1 MSDDCLMV
9 HSISSSTLRNAMR
22 FSHHSVQGHYHGN
35 FGIEWFGDVK
45 KSRWSMSVGCLMD
58 PESSAARYGRSQVF
72 KVPILGCGLIVSD
85 QGNTLILPDIHF
97 PYHHKD
103 TFDFLGSLSDYY
115 NPERV
120 FCVGDIFDNH
130 RPSYHE
136 SEGDSLSEEDE
147 YLLAKSNA
155 HDLKELFPQMVI
167 ARGNHDDLPVRK
179 AKSAKLPVS
188 MLSDMNAL
196 YDLGDGWSWV
206 HEHYFD
212 SWGGDPIVIP
222 FHRNKRGRWAKTF
235 TRL

>member
-45 KSRWSMSVGCLMD
+45 KSRLSMSVGCLMD

-222 FHRNKRGRWAKTF
+222 FPRNKRGRWTKTF

>member
-103 TFDFLGSLSDYY
+103 TFDFLESLRDYY

-120 FCVGDIFDNH
+120 LCVGDIFDNH

-147 YLLAKSNA
+147 YLLAKRNA

-196 YDLGDGWSWV
+196 YDLGDGWRWV

-212 SWGGDPIVIP
+212 SWSGDPVVIP
-222 FHRNKRGRWAKTF
+222 FHRNKRGRWTKTF